1 MITVDVIVSEKVAE
15 LFPLGREE
23 VQKFSITV
31 LKSSGITRCEINV
44 VFIDDE
50 KMTGL
55 NENYKKREGTTD
67 VLSFDL
73 SDNSSDIVDGEVYV
87 SLERAEKQAE
97 ECNVPFKEEIIRLVT
112 HGLLH
117 LAGRTHRSEEEYRLM
132 MSDTE
137 NYVKDFF
144 QDGALN

>member
-1 MITVDVIVSEKVAE
+1 MITVDVIVSEEVID
-15 LFPLGREE
+15 LFPLERED
-23 VQKFSITV
+23 VQKYSVNV
-31 LKSSGITRCEINV
+31 LKSNGITRCDINV

-55 NENYKKREGTTD
+55 NEKYKKREGATD

-73 SDNSSDIVDGEVYV
+73 SDNSSDIVEGEVYV
-87 SLERAEKQAE
+87 SLERAEKQSG

-117 LAGRTHRSEEEYRLM
+117 LAGRTHKSEEEYRLM